1 MVQLIQGE
9 LNRLDSEANDNAKN
23 KHISV
28 DELGQQLEVRRLI
41 LTKIREK
48 RKNTI
53 DSVN

>member
-1 MVQLIQGE
+1 MVRLIREE
-9 LNRLDSEANDNAKN
+9 LDRLDSEANNDAKN

-28 DELGQQLEVRRLI
+28 DELGLPLEVRRLI